1 LASPFAEAERP
12 PYDPFLDSAR
22 LVLQF
27 GYAILFAVVWPLAP
41 LACLLCAAAESRCAA
56 FRLAALSQ
64 RPVAVRVGGLGA
76 GDAWAV
82 VLNFIALDFLF
93 EPTAGTGVV
102 AGGGGGGALAPDSPE
117 LLLDDARK
125 AEFARKYGAA
135 AEAWVGGGMG
145 AVTADVFSAGGG
157 EAGGIGAHGLP
168 PLLGGRVD
176 APRISPFSSQSHV
189 TLTGYGFGRAVVRGQ
204 VNLVLAP
211 AVGAAGG
218 AATLLGGG
226 GSFFGGTRSIAVR
239 AQFVSDSKL
248 RVILPPAASAGLA
261 LLTLDLPLQ
270 AWVAPG
276 STGALPS
283 PSCTPNAA
291 TAAATAFA
299 ADGAEQQ
306 SVGGGG
312 ESVPGT
318 PLVLS
323 ETAQPPRTPR
333 GSAVAAFAAPGVGV
347 GLLGSGG
354 GSGGGGGSGL
364 SVSFRYYLQPTLSR
378 LRPTKGGLSGGVA
391 VRLLGTRFADTRE
404 LTVRVLLNGVQMCVP
419 GVLYSESEVR
429 FLTPR
434 FADAGMARVQISL
447 NGQHWEQG
455 KLDFEYQILQLGAA
469 LDRGLSF

>member
-1 LASPFAEAERP
+1 M
-12 PYDPFLDSAR
+12 
-22 LVLQF
+22 V
-27 GYAILFAVVWPLAP
+27 
-41 LACLLCAAAESRCAA
+41 
-56 FRLAALSQ
+56 ALSTSQ
-64 RPVAVRVGGLGA
+64 
-76 GDAWAV
+76 
-82 VLNFIALDFLF
+82 LDFLF

-102 AGGGGGGALAPDSPE
+102 AGGGGGGVGGVGEDEQGRSRDTRFERLLAAVAAEHVLLAAKWLVQALAPDSPE

-125 AEFARKYGAA
+125 IEAEFARKYGAA

-176 APRISPFSSQSHV
+176 APRISAISPASGPFSSQSHV

-455 KLDFEYQILQLGAA
+455 KLDFEYVHERCAIV
-469 LDRGLSF
+469 